1 MSYAKMKAKRPEM
14 KPCDRC
20 LENSWKYTFI
30 EGVITATCQHC
41 AHEISWQKKKAK
53 FTPEGPD
60 QIRRRER
67 LMQTVNLHHLYV
79 PGQDP
84 VDREGKLPWDD

>member
-20 LENSWKYTFI
+20 LENNWKFTFI
-30 EGVITATCQHC
+30 EGVITATCQNC
-41 AHEISWQKKKAK
+41 AHEVSWQKKTSPL
-53 FTPEGPD
+53 TPE
-60 QIRRRER
+60 QLRQREKR
-67 LMQTVNLHHLYV
+67 MQPVSLHHLYI